1 MKFTDYF
8 LLLKFVSLFSLE
20 MAYQK
25 QRFFFRPMHYLNFM
39 VSSKFEKLCKFE
51 KKYNFLKQFKYNAIA
66 CKFDMKNF
74 E

>member
-20 MAYQK
+20 MANQK
-25 QRFFFRPMHYLNFM
+25 QRFFLPIHYLNFI

-51 KKYNFLKQFKYNAIA
+51 KKIQWFEAIQIQ
-66 CKFDMKNF
+66 CYSMQIRYEKF
-74 E
+74 